1 MGAGGATKLPPAV
14 YLDESPR
21 RRFNLPMPAKKP
33 SRKSAIAKSSPHA
46 STRGPKSSRPVM
58 PQVYGIP
65 ATMKGSLPWDWAR
78 DRLTNS
84 HNYLITT
91 MRPDSRPHTMV
102 MHGIWLENAYY
113 FSTGSTTRKAKNLAV
128 NPNCVVCNENV
139 EEAVIV
145 EGQAWQLAV
154 SEIPAAAFG
163 LYQKKY
169 GWKLDPELGPVFK
182 VTPRVVFAMPEKLF
196 PAGATRW
203 LFD

>member
-1 MGAGGATKLPPAV
+1 
-14 YLDESPR
+14 
-21 RRFNLPMPAKKP
+21 MPA
-33 SRKSAIAKSSPHA
+33 
-46 STRGPKSSRPVM
+46 
-58 PQVYGIP
+58 VYGIP
-65 ATMKGSLPWDWAR
+65 KSMKGSLSWQWAL

-91 MRPDSRPHTMV
+91 VGPGSRPHTMV
-102 MHGIWLENAYY
+102 VWGIWLENAYY
-113 FSTGSTTRKAKNLAV
+113 FSTGSATRKAKNLAA

-145 EGQAWQLAV
+145 EGQARQLAV
-154 SEIPAAAFG
+154 PEIPKAAFA

-169 GWKLDPELGPVFK
+169 GWKLDPEMGPVFK